1 MNLDGMSV
9 AALLA
14 GAGTALYD
22 SVVQASLHL
31 HRMFVDVEVHH
42 LVVDR
47 HQVVANNQS
56 FKELV
61 SLLVPALP
69 MNNTMAVTAVAVT
82 LTAGMVLE
90 SLSP

>member
-1 MNLDGMSV
+1 MKLDGMSV

-22 SVVQASLHL
+22 SVVQASPLL
-31 HRMFVDVEVHH
+31 QRMFVHVEVHH

-47 HQVVANNQS
+47 HQVVVNNQR

-61 SLLVPALP
+61 SLLVPPLAT
-69 MNNTMAVTAVAVT
+69 NNTMAVTLMVGV
-82 LTAGMVLE
+82 VLE
-90 SLSP
+90 SLLP